1 MIKRSVF
8 MPYIELKTTA
18 TVSDSKAQNLKAAFG
33 KAIECFPG
41 KTESWLMVNIEDQ
54 KKMWFKGDN
63 SRGCAMVSVDLLGSV
78 SSSASEKMT
87 ARLCEVLSSELSLSP
102 DRVYVKYSGFSDW
115 GWNGGNF

>member
-1 MIKRSVF
+1 

-18 TVSDSKAQNLKAAFG
+18 AVSESKAESLKAAFG

-41 KTESWLMVNIEDQ
+41 KTESWLMVNVEDS

-63 SRGCAMVSVDLLGSV
+63 SRDCAMVCVDLLGSV
-78 SSSASEKMT
+78 SSTASEKMT
-87 ARLCEVLSSELSLSP
+87 AKLCEVLSSELSISP

>member
-1 MIKRSVF
+1 

-18 TVSDSKAQNLKAAFG
+18 AVSEKKALDLKTAFG

-41 KTESWLMVNIEDQ
+41 KTENWLMVNIEDQ
-54 KKMWFKGDN
+54 KRMWFKGDN
-63 SRGCAMVSVDLLGSV
+63 SSDCAMVCVDLLGSV

-87 ARLCEVLSSELSLSP
+87 AEICDVLSKQLSLSP